1 MVNVAVTGGDGTGP
15 EVARA
20 GMRPMEAAAE
30 ADSSIGLHFMEF
42 MWGREY
48 YR

>member
-1 MVNVAVTGGDGTGP
+1 MVNVAVTGGDGIGP

-20 GMRPMEAAAE
+20 GMRTMEAAAE
-30 ADSSIGLHFMEF
+30 ADSSIGLHFTEF
-42 MWGREY
+42 MWGCEY